1 MGLHKT
7 GTGRSGTGLGL
18 VRDGYGTDKRL
29 SFPPRGYGGTG
40 HYLMAWGAMIFFYV
54 KKNHDPLLYKGKNYN
69 PLMAEKNNE
78 PHPIGPL
85 F

>member
-1 MGLHKT
+1 
-7 GTGRSGTGLGL
+7 
-18 VRDGYGTDKRL
+18 
-29 SFPPRGYGGTG
+29 
-40 HYLMAWGAMIFFYV
+40 MIFFYV

-85 F
+85 FWAVWGLDLQHPPITFQVEQP